1 MAGFVRDLIN
11 KANARK
17 SYNIAAVLTA
27 VNLLLFLALSYRKT
41 MRKTPCTPFLVILLL
56 FSNCLSAQN
65 KQFVENIGYYG
76 KKLELHT
83 ILNRTRQSS
92 CIFLLSSEHI
102 RAFVFTGP
110 LKLMRQF
117 SLPRQPD
124 TKLLGGFMRDS
135 SVYMFTEQSGKD
147 ELHCFAMNVITEQV
161 RETIIPFDPEK
172 EKTVTHIS
180 AGNHFLY
187 VTASNKRNEL
197 IVYNFSNEQAGTP
210 LRYQFSDEQWKELT
224 TPGFL
229 TRNVRITTIEQDGD
243 LNLDNLA
250 KKNKL
255 YVNNESVLLV
265 MNNHIDST
273 RMISY
278 DLKQQKVSSWVI
290 DHNPGKQVAG
300 NFSYSD
306 NSFLFRNKL
315 YYVKATSDSLLVQI
329 VDPWS
334 GAISKTFITHS
345 DQAITWKNTPIIDEG
360 TTASQKWN
368 NEEKNN
374 QLLRNREKT
383 RQLLRKMIKD
393 TAVIMAKPYGNDQIE
408 VVVGSYARKSMIL
421 QPLGYNNN
429 GFTGRPG
436 SLGTTYIGPTYP
448 NGGFDRETWTRSTH
462 FKMLLNADYSH
473 LPGEPASSINEK
485 IERYTANLHIP
496 SELENIFVT
505 NGVYYYAYYDKEER
519 RLVVLKF

>member
-1 MAGFVRDLIN
+1 MRKIPCALFLI
-11 KANARK
+11 A
-17 SYNIAAVLTA
+17 
-27 VNLLLFLALSYRKT
+27 LLLISNS
-41 MRKTPCTPFLVILLL
+41 IL
-56 FSNCLSAQN
+56 AQN
-65 KQFVENIGYYG
+65 RQYVENIGWYG

-92 CIFLLSSEHI
+92 CTFLLSSDSI

-117 SLPRQPD
+117 SLPRQSE

-135 SVYMFTEQSGKD
+135 SVYMFTEQTGKD
-147 ELHCFAMNVITEQV
+147 ELHCRALNVITQEI
-161 RETIIPFDPEK
+161 RENIIPFDPEK

-229 TRNVRITTIEQDGD
+229 TRNVQITKIEQDGD
-243 LNLDNLA
+243 LNLQNLV
-250 KKNKL
+250 KRNKL
-255 YVNNESVLLV
+255 YLSNESVLLV

-273 RMISY
+273 RIISY
-278 DLKQQKVSSWVI
+278 DLKQQKVSSRVI
-290 DHNPGKQVAG
+290 SHNPGKAASKNV
-300 NFSYSD
+300 SYSD

-315 YYVKATSDSLLVQI
+315 YYVRATNDSLQVQI
-329 VDPWS
+329 ADPWS
-334 GAISKTFITHS
+334 GAINKSYSAVS
-345 DQAITWKNTPIIDEG
+345 DEDITWRNTPIVDEERLG
-360 TTASQKWN
+360 GQTGV
-368 NEEKNN
+368 
-374 QLLRNREKT
+374 RNREKT

-393 TAVIMAKPYGNDQIE
+393 SAVIMARPYGNDQIE
-408 VVVGSYARKSMIL
+408 VVVGSYAKRIL
-421 QPLGYNNN
+421 TTQTPGSYNND
-429 GFTGRPG
+429 GFTGRPASMG
-436 SLGTTYIGPTYP
+436 SRYIGSPTYT
-448 NGGFDRETWTRSTH
+448 NGSIHRETWVKSMH
-462 FKMLLNADYSH
+462 FKVLLNADFSH
-473 LPGEPASSINEK
+473 LPGEPVSSTSER

-505 NGVYYYAYYDKEER
+505 NGQYYYAYYDKEVR